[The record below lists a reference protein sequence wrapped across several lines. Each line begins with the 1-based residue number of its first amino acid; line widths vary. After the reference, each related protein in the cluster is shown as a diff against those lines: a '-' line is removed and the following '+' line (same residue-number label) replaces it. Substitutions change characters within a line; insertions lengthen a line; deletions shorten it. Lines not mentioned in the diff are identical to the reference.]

1 MLKDHVPA
9 QILQAVL
16 RSGHVAGRM
25 IVDAASSRC
34 PCTGGQLCR
43 AWVRCKHRRN
53 ALSDALPSQVRRGR
67 AEAGG
72 GRPRGHGA
80 RSPGPGRGT
89 RRGRGRCAPPHQLPN
104 PLWADG
110 MGSAAQAQRFAAAAP
125 CPLFKLRQHKSSPR
139 TVRDLHCKAAVP
151 ALPVVRT

>member
-43 AWVRCKHRRN
+43 AWVRCKHRRSS
-53 ALSDALPSQVRRGR
+53 LTGPSG
-67 AEAGG
+67 AGG
-72 GRPRGHGA
+72 GGRGAPQGPRGQEP
-80 RSPGPGRGT
+80 RPGPGHAPGQGPVRASAPAPQPTLGRWDGQRGAGAAF
-89 RRGRGRCAPPHQLPN
+89 RRGGAVSTVQVATAQELTQ
-104 PLWADG
+104 DG
-110 MGSAAQAQRFAAAAP
+110 P
-125 CPLFKLRQHKSSPR
+125 
-139 TVRDLHCKAAVP
+139 
-151 ALPVVRT
+151 